1 MQNLGGR
8 GWRVLSG
15 AVEGASNAYDDYADK
30 QVKKQRAE
38 ALKEALGGMGYDKY
52 SQFVDPTTGELN
64 ELGGTFL
71 KSDLDQKEMAAK
83 YKALVDLE
91 GIKQGNRRS
100 LEGYKHELD
109 FGGDSD
115 LLDKTWRLK
124 SDFEKQFGGSST
136 GSSGRGGKPEVPEAV
151 KLNQKRAES
160 LNTQTNWDAYIKE
173 ADVDSTLLKKGGIDR
188 GAIQQMIA
196 SGIDPS
202 QWTTQAKIGQGA
214 FLTGQRASIKALTK
228 EAYLNAKAAGYNF
241 PKGTK
246 IGLSPAEAEAI
257 RKRNNGITGQ
267 SQSVAPVN
275 TGQPLKTSPLRPVT
289 NLDRLLPQ

>member
-1 MQNLGGR
+1 MQKLGGR
-8 GWRVLSG
+8 GWGILAG
-15 AVEGASNAYDDYADK
+15 AIGGANKAYDEYAEK
-30 QVKKQRAE
+30 EVKKQRAE

-64 ELGGTFL
+64 ELGGTLL
-71 KSDLDQKEMAAK
+71 KSDLDQQEMAAK
-83 YKALVDLE
+83 YAALVDLE

-160 LNTQTNWDAYIKE
+160 LNTPTNWDAYIKE

-202 QWTTQAKIGQGA
+202 QWTNTVNQGE
-214 FLTGQRASIKALTK
+214 FKGRKALTP
-228 EAYLNAKAAGYNF
+228 EAYAAAKAQGYNF

-246 IGLSPAEAEAI
+246 VGVSPEQARII
-257 RKRNNGITGQ
+257 RARSQGVIPSAPVAPAMAGQ
-267 SQSVAPVN
+267 SPVQPASFASWRK
-275 TGQPLKTSPLRPVT
+275 GQ
-289 NLDRLLPQ
+289 